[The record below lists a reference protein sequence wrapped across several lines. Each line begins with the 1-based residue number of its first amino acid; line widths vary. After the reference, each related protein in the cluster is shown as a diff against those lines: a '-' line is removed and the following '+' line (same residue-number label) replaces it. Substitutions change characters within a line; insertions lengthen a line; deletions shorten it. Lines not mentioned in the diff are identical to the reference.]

1 MEITKLCFL
10 YQPLYCIKHVASS
23 KPSHTPKLQVNLHP
37 ITGLITIPFTNCCV
51 ERKHDSNE

>member
-23 KPSHTPKLQVNLHP
+23 KPSHTLTLQLSLHP
-37 ITGLITIPFTNCCV
+37 ITDLITIPFRNCCV
-51 ERKHDSNE
+51 KRKHDSSE